1 MMIKKLLR
9 QRCKEKGLKN
19 YYKLTKYELIA
30 LLNSEFTE
38 EFYNA
43 KEHSEKQQPEEH
55 SEEQQP
61 EEQQDNSED
70 NLDDLLIQEN
80 YYETK
85 KEVYNFLQ
93 TACVILSISA
103 MSLVVC
109 IVYLF

>member
-43 KEHSEKQQPEEH
+43 KEHSEKQQQEQQEHPEEH
-55 SEEQQP
+55 P
-61 EEQQDNSED
+61 EDNSED
-70 NLDDLLIQEN
+70 NLDELFIQEN

-103 MSLVVC
+103 MSAVVC
-109 IVYLF
+109 IIYLL

>member
-43 KEHSEKQQPEEH
+43 KEHSEKQQQE
-55 SEEQQP
+55 
-61 EEQQDNSED
+61 NSEG
-70 NLDDLLIQEN
+70 NLDEILIKEN

-103 MSLVVC
+103 MSAVVC
-109 IVYLF
+109 IIYLL

>member
-1 MMIKKLLR
+1 MMDKKSLR

-38 EFYNA
+38 EFYNP
-43 KEHSEKQQPEEH
+43 KEHSEKQH
-55 SEEQQP
+55 P

-70 NLDDLLIQEN
+70 NLDELFIQEN

-103 MSLVVC
+103 MSVVVC

>member
-1 MMIKKLLR
+1 MMDKKSLR
-9 QRCKEKGLKN
+9 QRCKEKGLTN

-43 KEHSEKQQPEEH
+43 KEHSEKQQQ
-55 SEEQQP
+55 EQQ
-61 EEQQDNSED
+61 EQQEHPEDNSED
-70 NLDDLLIQEN
+70 KLDELLIQEN

-93 TACVILSISA
+93 TVCVILSISA
-103 MSLVVC
+103 MSVVVC